1 MANRNEIIEFCDE
14 LLDVGTFSDYGP
26 NGLQVPGDD
35 EVGKIVTG
43 VSAHRELIASAVDA
57 GAQMAITH
65 HGLFWDFLPRA
76 LSEPMA
82 ERLRLALGA
91 GLSVAAYHLPLDAH
105 PEIGNNAL
113 IRDGL
118 GFEPSPEP
126 FGLARDQPIGVVGR
140 SAEGIGADQL
150 VERVRAL
157 TERDPL
163 VFATGPDPVHSIGIA
178 SGAGASMV
186 HEAVGLGPRRPA
198 HRRAR
203 RACDGRR
210 TRGWPSFHR
219 RRALRDR
226 DFRGP
231 PARGARRRALRRG
244 ARVHHRAKPCLNP
257 SKQPLTSGGKPAF
270 ATCVAHSMNTGF
282 CADIY

>member
-1 MANRNEIIEFCDE
+1 MADRDDIIEFCDE

-26 NGLQVPGDD
+26 NGLQVPGDN
-35 EVGKIVTG
+35 EVGKVVTG

-65 HGLFWDFLPRA
+65 HGLFWEFLPRA

-118 GFEPSPEP
+118 GFDPSPEA
-126 FGLARDQPIGVVGR
+126 FGLAQDRPIGVVGR
-140 SAEGIGADQL
+140 SAEGIGADEL

-163 VFATGPDPVHSIGIA
+163 VFATGPDPVRSIGIA

-186 HEAVGLGPRRPA
+186 HEAVGLGLDALLTGEPAEHVMADAREGSLHFIAAGHYATETFGVRRLGELVAERFEVEHEFIAVP
-198 HRRAR
+198 
-203 RACDGRR
+203 
-210 TRGWPSFHR
+210 
-219 RRALRDR
+219 
-226 DFRGP
+226 
-231 PARGARRRALRRG
+231 
-244 ARVHHRAKPCLNP
+244 NP
-257 SKQPLTSGGKPAF
+257 
-270 ATCVAHSMNTGF
+270 V
-282 CADIY
+282 